1 MATKPIIPAFFK
13 VVDPYSKEARAQKHA
28 AAVNKFQTQRKDD
41 SIHSNRFDSKDNIK
55 NAAVGYA
62 ANVVGSFTG
71 IPQVSNIATNL
82 LSLGSS
88 NVPLYSTSPINQL
101 YNIPGLAYNDFR
113 SRKSKIGLGTS
124 ADIRLDGATTALNL
138 TQTKRNGGVVS
149 WKAYAYVGASA
160 APGGVYN
167 LFNRNGAGTFGY
179 GWGDHGNPAALR
191 RDFTSRSHVSS
202 RWSFTANEWKTTVN
216 PLQLATPFR
225 GDKVNVIDYRSN
237 ANLKHVYQW
246 RTADSIFGIR
256 GSENLA
262 KSLGETRDFI
272 KFYFTGPKLAPHT
285 INDDK
290 ITDDVIVFRATI
302 GQITD
307 SFQPTWTP
315 VTMVGRADPNYHYTA
330 FSRDL
335 SMDFVIYA
343 TDRDELKPIYRKLNA
358 LAGYTTPDYISGNT
372 IGLTG
377 PWMRI
382 TVGDLFNQVPV
393 VISSLSYTFGDNES
407 PWEINI
413 EEDPENMQVPFKIQ
427 VSISF
432 SVVSD
437 WLPQKGGQFYSLS
450 KRFDKYGSLI
460 GSDNWLSDSVQT
472 LWNDLARG
480 GTDLSAARKALF
492 EQFKNTNTIK
502 GVTNIKDP
510 AGTVTGN
517 TRSTALSQ
525 TQQSIVDGLSKL

>member
-1 MATKPIIPAFFK
+1 MPTKPIISSAFK
-13 VVDPYSKEARAQKHA
+13 LVDPYSQANRQQKHL
-28 AAVNKFQTQRKDD
+28 AAVEKFRKQQTDS
-41 SIHSNRFDSKDNIK
+41 SIHSNRFDSNDNIK
-55 NAAVGYA
+55 NAAIGYA
-62 ANVVGSFTG
+62 ANVLGSYTG
-71 IPQVSNIATNL
+71 IPQVSAIATNL
-82 LSLGSS
+82 LSINSP
-88 NVPLYSTSPINQL
+88 NVPRYSTSPFNQL

-124 ADIRLDGATTALNL
+124 ADIRLDGATAALSL
-138 TQTKRNGGVVS
+138 TELKRTGGTVS
-149 WKAYAYVGASA
+149 WKAALYAGASA

-179 GWGDHGNPAALR
+179 GWGDHGNPDALR
-191 RDFTSRSHVSS
+191 RDFTMRSHVSS
-202 RWSFTANEWKTTVN
+202 RWSFTGNTWKTTVN
-216 PLQLATPFR
+216 PMQLATPFR
-225 GDKVNVIDYRSN
+225 GDKVNVIDYRSDASLKN
-237 ANLKHVYQW
+237 AYQW
-246 RTADSIFGIR
+246 RTADSLFGIK
-256 GSENLA
+256 GTENFA
-262 KSLGETRDFI
+262 KSMGETRDFI
-272 KFYFTGPKLAPHT
+272 KFYFTGPKLAPHA
-285 INDDK
+285 INDSK
-290 ITDDVIVFRATI
+290 ITDDIIVFRATI
-302 GQITD
+302 GSITD
-307 SFQPTWTP
+307 SFQPQWTP
-315 VTMVGRADPNYHYTA
+315 VNMIGRADPNYHYSS

-358 LAGYTTPDYISGNT
+358 LAGYTAPDYMASRS

-432 SVVSD
+432 SVISD

-460 GSDNWLSDSVQT
+460 GSDNWLSDSMQMY
-472 LWNDLARG
+472 WNDLARG
-480 GTDLSAARKALF
+480 GKDLSEERAKLY
-492 EQFKNTNTIK
+492 EQFKNTGTIK

-510 AGTVTGN
+510 TGTVTG
-517 TRSTALSQ
+517 TTPPKS
-525 TQQSIVDGLSKL
+525 

>member
-1 MATKPIIPAFFK
+1 MAITPNIASSFK
-13 VVDPYSKEARAQKHA
+13 IVDPFGRAAREQQHA
-28 AAVNKFQTQRKDD
+28 AAVEKFRTQRKDD
-41 SIHSNRFDSKDNIK
+41 SIHSNRFDSADNLK
-55 NAAVGYA
+55 NAAIGYA

-71 IPQVSNIATNL
+71 IPQVSTVAQNL

-124 ADIRLDGATTALNL
+124 ADIRLDGATTALSL
-138 TQTKRNGGVVS
+138 TELKRNGGVIS
-149 WKAYAYVGASA
+149 WKAAMYAGASA

-167 LFNRNGAGTFGY
+167 LFNRDGAGTFGY

-191 RDFTSRSHVSS
+191 RDFTMRSHISS

-225 GDKVNVIDYRSN
+225 GDKVNVIDYRSD

-246 RTADSIFGIR
+246 RTADSIFGIK
-256 GSENLA
+256 GTENLA

-285 INDDK
+285 INDAK
-290 ITDDVIVFRATI
+290 VTDDVIVFRATI

-315 VTMVGRADPNYHYTA
+315 VTMIGRADPNYHYTS

-343 TDRDELKPIYRKLNA
+343 TDRDEMKPIYRKLNA
-358 LAGYTTPDYISGNT
+358 LAGYTTPDYGGNT

-413 EEDPENMQVPFKIQ
+413 EDDPENMQVPFKIQ

-432 SVVSD
+432 SVITDS
-437 WLPQKGGQFYSLS
+437 LPQKGGQFYSLA
-450 KRFDKYGSLI
+450 KRFDKYGSLV
-460 GSDNWLSDSVQT
+460 GSDNWLSDSIQQQT
-472 LWNDLARG
+472 NFNSRG
-480 GTDLSAARKALF
+480 GKSTEELKAKQYEESKDTKTVKGITKLYKDF
-492 EQFKNTNTIK
+492 TNRL
-502 GVTNIKDP
+502 
-510 AGTVTGN
+510 AGN
-517 TRSTALSQ
+517 TRE
-525 TQQSIVDGLSKL
+525 

>member
-13 VVDPYSKEARAQKHA
+13 VVDPYSQEARAQKHA

-41 SIHSNRFDSKDNIK
+41 SSHSNRFDSANNLK
-55 NAAVGYA
+55 NAAIGYA

-124 ADIRLDGATTALNL
+124 ADIRLDGATTALSL
-138 TQTKRNGGVVS
+138 TELKRTGGVVS
-149 WKAYAYVGASA
+149 WKAALYAGASA

-225 GDKVNVIDYRSN
+225 GDKVNVIDYRS
-237 ANLKHVYQW
+237 AENLKHVYRW
-246 RTADSIFGIR
+246 RTADSIFGIK

-285 INDDK
+285 INDNTV
-290 ITDDVIVFRATI
+290 TDNIIVFRATI
-302 GQITD
+302 GSITD

-315 VTMVGRADPNYHYTA
+315 VNMVGRADPNYHYTA

-358 LAGYTTPDYISGNT
+358 LAGYTTPDYNGNT

-413 EEDPENMQVPFKIQ
+413 EDDPQNMQVPFKIQ

-432 SVVSD
+432 SVITD

-450 KRFDKYGSLI
+450 KRFDKYGSLV
-460 GSDNWLSDSVQT
+460 GSDNWLSDSVQQE
-472 LWNDLARG
+472 LNNKLRG
-480 GTDLSAARKALF
+480 GLSLEEAKAKQY
-492 EQFKNTNTIK
+492 EESKNTTTVK
-502 GVTNIKDP
+502 GITKLYKDF
-510 AGTVTGN
+510 TTRLSGN
-517 TRSTALSQ
+517 TRE
-525 TQQSIVDGLSKL
+525 